1 MTATPVVPFHRIIN
15 NTHYG
20 ERSTT
25 VSDDGAPDSFWFD
38 LGAPVEAPEPPA
50 APAETYAPLN
60 AGAAPD
66 PAAAAEAD
74 ALVFR
79 GEADADLF

>member
-25 VSDDGAPDSFWFD
+25 VADDGAPDSFWFD

-50 APAETYAPLN
+50 APVEAYAPLS

-74 ALVFR
+74 LLVFR
-79 GEADADLF
+79 AEADADLF